1 MLSNTDR
8 QRYQD
13 FKQALEELQ
22 LRVLQANPD
31 RVALQEASGR
41 VQQLFQ
47 ERIASL
53 SAEQID
59 PQIAS
64 RWQSIQTETHKQ
76 MRLLLMDVKFLQASR
91 QATTSQQRIGQI
103 GDRLQT
109 LINYCN
115 LLLHGEWGIGNGN
128 GTLNN

>member
-53 SAEQID
+53 SAEEID

-91 QATTSQQRIGQI
+91 QAATSQQRIGQI

-115 LLLHGEWGIGNGN
+115 LLLHEE
-128 GTLNN
+128 